1 MKEKEA
7 EYAAHGEQSFSFA
20 ASYTQTISQHRLFF
34 FFSLAFDFI
43 TIVWY
48 NLIFQKVKEN
58 IKTQQTIIII

>member
-1 MKEKEA
+1 MKEEEA

-20 ASYTQTISQHRLFF
+20 ASYTQFPSTDFF
-34 FFSLAFDFI
+34 SFFSLAFDFI